1 MASITD
7 PVVTADITSIGG
19 AAFDVFIHAPHDTV
33 SKGNGEE
40 CILFPLGAKIKVE
53 SVIQSCG
60 GGAANTSVGFSR
72 LGMKARFCGVIGDDE
87 WGQGIQRALTG
98 EGVLIDAAVIVEREI
113 SSFSIILVDAKTG
126 NRTVLYSPNVNAHL
140 RDPVFARDLVQSS
153 RFIFLNHLSDV
164 SSAILDDCLALVQ
177 KPGGCSFA
185 WNPGG
190 TQIKNG
196 FDHPEMKALLRETD
210 LLFLNAEEAL
220 EFTCHGDDTERRKSI
235 LSALRIL
242 TEAGVRIACITD
254 GADGACLSDGKS
266 AFFAPIDPETKVVD
280 TTGAGDAFA
289 VGVTWGVFRGH
300 DLQAALR
307 AGMINAA
314 SVVSV
319 IGTQAGLLRETEIR
333 SRLATSSHPVTSFSL

>member
-1 MASITD
+1 MAGLTD

-140 RDPVFARDLVQSS
+140 RDPVFARDLVQNS
-153 RFIFLNHLSDV
+153 RWIFLNHLSDV
-164 SSAILDDCLALVQ
+164 SSAILDDCHALVR
-177 KPGGCSFA
+177 KPGGCSFS

-190 TQIKNG
+190 AQIRNG
-196 FDHPEMKALLRETD
+196 FDHPDTKELLRETD
-210 LLFLNAEEAL
+210 LLFLNAEEAATFVRAPL
-220 EFTCHGDDTERRKSI
+220 GDDRAAAIRE
-235 LSALRIL
+235 ALRIL
-242 TEAGVRIACITD
+242 TRAGARIVCITD
-254 GADGACLSDGKS
+254 GARGAALSDGRS
-266 AFFAPIDPETKVVD
+266 LYFCAVDPGTKVVD

-289 VGVTWGVFRGH
+289 AGVTWGVFRSL
-300 DLQAALR
+300 DLQTALR
-307 AGMINAA
+307 AGMMNAA

-319 IGTQAGLLRETEIR
+319 IGTQAGLLTATEIR
-333 SRLATSSHPVTSFSL
+333 RRLTTASHPVISLSL